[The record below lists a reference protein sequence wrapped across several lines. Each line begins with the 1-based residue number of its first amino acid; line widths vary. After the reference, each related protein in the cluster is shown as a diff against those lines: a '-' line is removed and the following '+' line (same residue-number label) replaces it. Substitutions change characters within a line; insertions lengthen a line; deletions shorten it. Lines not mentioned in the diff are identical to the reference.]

1 MTNINYENGTNV
13 PLNVFENFGRKIM
26 SAQND
31 CSLTSLFPFN
41 SNLESD
47 SELPLNE
54 EYCEM
59 GYEPNI
65 NELIYDP
72 SEKSL
77 YESLFEDASLKKV
90 SLFSRADKD
99 ELKEEE
105 ILLQRK
111 RYPNIR
117 RRKENNDN
125 IRKKI
130 KRTFL
135 NSSLIQNINMM
146 IKNMG
151 GKLFFKKFLQ
161 HFVSNVTIN
170 SNKELINMTLGEI
183 FRKKEFYQKNDLGH
197 YYHNI
202 KLIESKEIQ
211 ENEDLTYILNLKYF
225 ELYEEYIN
233 SKEFLIDVNR
243 LKKNND
249 DLYIQRYINLAR
261 HFIDFIHE

>member
-1 MTNINYENGTNV
+1 
-13 PLNVFENFGRKIM
+13 
-26 SAQND
+26 
-31 CSLTSLFPFN
+31 
-41 SNLESD
+41 
-47 SELPLNE
+47 
-54 EYCEM
+54 M
-59 GYEPNI
+59 GYEPSI
-65 NELIYDP
+65 NELIYDL

-105 ILLQRK
+105 

-151 GKLFFKKFLQ
+151 GKLFFKKFQQ
-161 HFVSNVTIN
+161 HFVSDVSIN
-170 SNKELINMTLGEI
+170 SNKELLNMTLGEI
-183 FRKKEFYQKNDLGH
+183 FRKKEFYQKNDLRY

-211 ENEDLTYILNLKYF
+211 ENEDLTNILNLKYF

>member
-41 SNLESD
+41 SNLETD

-59 GYEPNI
+59 GYEPSI

-72 SEKSL
+72 SEKSF

-111 RYPNIR
+111 RYPNRR

-135 NSSLIQNINMM
+135 NSALIKNINMM

-151 GKLFFKKFLQ
+151 GKLFFKKFQQ

-170 SNKELINMTLGEI
+170 SNKELLNMTLEEI
-183 FRKKEFYQKNDLGH
+183 FRKKEFYQKNDLGY

-211 ENEDLTYILNLKYF
+211 ENEDLTNILNLKYF